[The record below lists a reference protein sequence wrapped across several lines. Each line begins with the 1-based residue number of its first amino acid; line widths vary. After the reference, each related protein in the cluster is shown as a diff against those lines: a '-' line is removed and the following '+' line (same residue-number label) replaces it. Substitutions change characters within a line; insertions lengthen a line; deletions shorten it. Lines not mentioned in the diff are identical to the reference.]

1 MSIPQIPHYE
11 FLELIGE
18 GCCGYAYRCRYR
30 ETDERMV
37 KVVNGLA
44 VNHKLFP
51 STMKTVAA
59 ARAHHH
65 LVDVCGYEFGENP
78 GYYITSLHGLQGA
91 DGKWKASTIEP
102 LLGNITIEE
111 SLQLIDQMADGL
123 AYLHRLE
130 VPHTAFKPS
139 NVFVDENPD
148 GSPRIRIAGWGEGF
162 VADLHYLQLGDR
174 GFYASPEQLANG
186 DFSQG
191 RGKCW
196 DVYSFGVVAY
206 RLLTGVFP
214 RLDPQF
220 DHYQELKSRN
230 DLSEADALAY
240 SKVLENPSS
249 YEEWITEQPEIGWPG
264 RPRSQTEADRRRV
277 IEQCLEADPEKRFG
291 DMREVVSAFRQVEND
306 FLLRRMERDL
316 ATRSQKLAE
325 ELEGKVEV
333 ADKKADVRRRQVVK
347 WRLFAA
353 GIVLTVGLLGWG
365 AFKLVSR
372 EFDTASD
379 EIAELKADSK
389 RRIAEERLRF
399 DMALAEKDTVVATV
413 ERTVEKRTE
422 AADAARDVLRD
433 AQRHGDHLFEM
444 VLSNRDSDIP
454 GYRNER
460 REQLLGARDHYESL
474 VEVYANNPGFVEQSA
489 YAFRYLGE
497 IYLEVGEDQPAA
509 EAFGQ
514 AARRFG
520 DLKASA
526 DADRAS
532 MATESLAKTRQRQ
545 AELAVRLRPTATE
558 SLTAINAAQ
567 AAWKELASAQPE
579 NDLQW
584 QLIQAQNLQLQG
596 DVLRARG
603 ELDSA
608 TTVFKKS
615 ADSLVAMHE
624 KAPGNA
630 AVTAALGRVFA
641 TIGGMQDDAGK
652 TEEAEALLD
661 QSVVLFSEAVT
672 LNGAVEDYQ
681 FWMAESLARLGR
693 MRRDAKSL
701 NDAVTVLSVAQSRDP
716 KNAQVAQTLATCLG
730 TLAEMQRDGGETA
743 AAIDFEKR
751 AVDALQQVLA
761 NTSVSSANEARAL
774 LAERRSHL
782 AELHGDAEQF
792 AESKKVV
799 GAAIETLKEV
809 LKSSSG
815 NVAYQSQLARAQG
828 LSAYASEKLG
838 EKEAARAMYTAALAQ
853 WQAVVTARPESRDAS
868 EGRAWAQRQL
878 DSLK

>member
-30 ETDERMV
+30 EVDERMV

-78 GYYITSLHGLQGA
+78 GYYITTLHGLQGA

-102 LLGNITIEE
+102 LLGNLTIEE
-111 SLQLIDQMADGL
+111 SLRLIDQMADGL
-123 AYLHRLE
+123 SYLHRLE

-139 NVFVDENPD
+139 NVFVDENTD
-148 GSPRIRIAGWGEGF
+148 GSPRIRIAGWGEGY
-162 VADLHYLQLGDR
+162 VADLHYLKLGDR

-186 DFSQG
+186 DFCQG
-191 RGKCW
+191 RGKRW

-214 RLDPQF
+214 RLDPQY
-220 DHYQELKSRN
+220 DNYQELKSRN
-230 DLSEADALAY
+230 ELTDPEALAY
-240 SKVLENPSS
+240 SKILEEPSS
-249 YEEWITEQPEIGWPG
+249 YEQWISEQPEVGWAG
-264 RPRSQTEADRRRV
+264 RPRSQTEADRRKV
-277 IEQCLEADPEKRFG
+277 IEQCLEVDPEKRFG
-291 DMREVVSAFRQVEND
+291 DMREVVAAFRQVEND

-325 ELEGKVEV
+325 ELEAKVDRANARAE
-333 ADKKADVRRRQVVK
+333 KRRRQVVK
-347 WRLFAA
+347 WRLFAVGVVA
-353 GIVLTVGLLGWG
+353 TVGLLGWG
-365 AFKLVSR
+365 AFNLISR
-372 EFDTASD
+372 EFKLASD
-379 EIAELKADSK
+379 EIDELKTDSK
-389 RRIAEERLRF
+389 RRIAEGRLRF

-433 AQRHGDHLFEM
+433 AQSHGDRLFDM
-444 VLSNRDSDIP
+444 VLSHRDSDIP
-454 GYRNER
+454 GYRDER
-460 REQLLGARDHYESL
+460 REHLIEARDHYESL

-497 IYLEVGEDQPAA
+497 IYLEVGEDQRAA

-514 AARRFG
+514 AARRLG
-520 DLKASA
+520 DLKVSG
-526 DADRAS
+526 DVDRSRNAG
-532 MATESLAKTRQRQ
+532 ESLAKVRQRQ
-545 AELAVRLRPTATE
+545 AELEVRLRPAATE
-558 SLTAINAAQ
+558 SLTAIDAAQ
-567 AAWKELASAQPE
+567 AAWKELAAAQPNE
-579 NDLQW
+579 LQW
-584 QLIQAQNLQLQG
+584 QLVQAQNQRMRA

-603 ELDSA
+603 DIVAAMAAFEQ
-608 TTVFKKS
+608 S
-615 ADSLVAMHE
+615 ADQLVAMHE
-624 KAPGNA
+624 KAPSNA
-630 AVTAALGRVFA
+630 AVTASLGRVFA
-641 TIGGMQDDAGK
+641 SIGGMQAEADK
-652 TEEAEALLD
+652 MEEAEALLD

-681 FWMAESLARLGR
+681 FWMAESLARLGGI
-693 MRRDAKSL
+693 RRDAKALS
-701 NDAVTVLSVAQSRDP
+701 DAVTVLSVARSRNP
-716 KNAQVAQTLATCLG
+716 KNSQVAATLATCLG

-743 AAIDFEKR
+743 AAIGFEQR
-751 AVDALQQVLA
+751 AVDALQQVLEN
-761 NTSVSSANEARAL
+761 NTGSPAYEVHSQ
-774 LAERRSHL
+774 LAERRCHL
-782 AELHGDAEQF
+782 AELQGDAEQYG
-792 AESKKVV
+792 ESKKAVD
-799 GAAIETLKEV
+799 AAIETIKELLKANPD
-809 LKSSSG
+809 

-838 EKEAARAMYTAALAQ
+838 EKEVAQAMYTAALTQ
-853 WQAVVTARPESRDAS
+853 WQAVATAHPEDTQAS
-868 EGRAWAQRQL
+868 EGKEWAQRQL

>member
-18 GCCGYAYRCRYR
+18 GCCGYVYRCRYR
-30 ETDERMV
+30 EADERMV

-51 STMKTVAA
+51 TTMKTVAA
-59 ARAHHH
+59 ARAHHY

-78 GYYITSLHGLQGA
+78 GYYITSLHGMQAA

-102 LLGNITIEE
+102 LLGNLTIEE
-111 SLQLIDQMADGL
+111 SLMLIDQMADGL

-148 GSPRIRIAGWGEGF
+148 GSPRIRIAGWGEGY
-162 VADLHYLQLGDR
+162 VSDLHYLQLGDR

-191 RGKCW
+191 RGKRW

-220 DHYQELKSRN
+220 DHYQELKSRH
-230 DLSEADALAY
+230 DLSDPDALAY
-240 SKVLENPSS
+240 SKILEEPAS
-249 YEEWITEQPEIGWPG
+249 YEQWITEQPEIGWPG

-277 IEQCLEADPEKRFG
+277 IEQCLEMDPEKRFG
-291 DMREVVSAFRQVEND
+291 DMREVVAAFRQVEND

-316 ATRSQKLAE
+316 ATRSQKMAE
-325 ELEGKVEV
+325 ELELKVDA
-333 ADKKADVRRRQVVK
+333 ADARAEKRRRQVIK
-347 WRLFAA
+347 WRLFAVGLVA
-353 GIVLTVGLLGWG
+353 TVGLLGWG
-365 AFKLVSR
+365 AFKLISR
-372 EFDTASD
+372 EFQLASE
-379 EIAELKADSK
+379 EIDELKADSK

-413 ERTVEKRTE
+413 ERTAVKRNE

-433 AQRHGDHLFEM
+433 AQSHGDRLFDM
-444 VLSNRDSDIP
+444 ILSNRDSDIP
-454 GYRNER
+454 GYRDER
-460 REQLLGARDHYESL
+460 REHLIEARDHYESL

-497 IYLEVGEDQPAA
+497 IYLEVGEDQRAT

-514 AARRFG
+514 AAQRLG
-520 DLKASA
+520 DLKASGG
-526 DADRAS
+526 ADRARK
-532 MATESLAKTRQRQ
+532 AGEALAKVRQRQ
-545 AELAVRLRPTATE
+545 AELAVRLQPAATE
-558 SLTAINAAQ
+558 SLTAIDAAQ
-567 AAWKELASAQPE
+567 AAWKELADAEPDE
-579 NDLQW
+579 LQW
-584 QLIQAQNLQLQG
+584 QLAQAQSQHMHAE
-596 DVLRARG
+596 VLRARG
-603 ELDSA
+603 DLVAAMTAFEQ
-608 TTVFKKS
+608 S
-615 ADSLVAMHE
+615 ADQLVAMHE
-624 KAPGNA
+624 KTPGNA

-641 TIGGMQDDAGK
+641 SIGGMLSDAGEM
-652 TEEAEALLD
+652 EEAEALLD

-681 FWMAESLARLGR
+681 FWMAESLARLGGI
-693 MRRDAKSL
+693 RRDAKAL
-701 NDAVTVLSVAQSRDP
+701 NDAVTVLSVAQSRSP
-716 KNAQVAQTLATCLG
+716 KNSQVAATLATCLG

-743 AAIDFEKR
+743 TAIGFEKR
-751 AVDALQQVLA
+751 AVDALQQVLENNLGGPA
-761 NTSVSSANEARAL
+761 YDVRSL
-774 LAERRSHL
+774 LAERRCHL
-782 AELHGDAEQF
+782 AELQGDAEQYG
-792 AESKKVV
+792 ESKNAVDS
-799 GAAIETLKEV
+799 AIETINELLKANPD
-809 LKSSSG
+809 
-815 NVAYQSQLARAQG
+815 NVNYKSQLARAQG

-838 EKEAARAMYTAALAQ
+838 EKEAARAMYSAALTQ
-853 WQAVVTARPESRDAS
+853 WQALATTHPEDTEAS
-868 EGRAWAQRQL
+868 EGKAWAQRQL

>member
-30 ETDERMV
+30 DVDERMV

-78 GYYITSLHGLQGA
+78 GYYITSLHGFPGA

-102 LLGNITIEE
+102 LLGNLTIEE

-139 NVFVDENPD
+139 NIFVDENAD
-148 GSPRIRIAGWGEGF
+148 GSPRVRIAGWGEGY
-162 VADLHYLQLGDR
+162 VTDLHYLQLGDR

-191 RGKCW
+191 QGKRW

-206 RLLTGVFP
+206 RLLTGLFP
-214 RLDPQF
+214 RLDPQY
-220 DHYQELKSRN
+220 DHYQELKRRK
-230 DLSEADALAY
+230 DLSDPDAQAY
-240 SKVLENPSS
+240 SKVLEEPSS
-249 YEEWITEQPEIGWPG
+249 YEQWITEQPEVGWPG

-277 IEQCLEADPEKRFG
+277 IEQCLEVDPEKRFG
-291 DMREVVSAFRQVEND
+291 DMREVVAAFRQVEND

-325 ELEGKVEV
+325 ELEAKVEA
-333 ADKKADVRRRQVVK
+333 ADSRAEKRRRQVVK

-353 GIVLTVGLLGWG
+353 GIVATVGLLGWG

-372 EFDTASD
+372 EFQLASD
-379 EIAELKADSK
+379 EIDELKTDSK

-433 AQRHGDHLFEM
+433 AQGHGDRLFEM

-454 GYRNER
+454 GYRDQR
-460 REQLLGARDHYESL
+460 RERLIESRGHYESL

-497 IYLEVGEDQPAA
+497 IYLEVGEDQRAA
-509 EAFGQ
+509 EVFGQ

-520 DLKASA
+520 DLKNSG
-526 DADRAS
+526 DAEKSRRAI
-532 MATESLAKTRQRQ
+532 ESLALVRQRQ
-545 AELAVRLRPTATE
+545 AELAVRLRPAATE
-558 SLTAINAAQ
+558 SLTAIDAAQ
-567 AAWKELASAQPE
+567 AAWKELAAAEPNE
-579 NDLQW
+579 VRW
-584 QLIQAQNLQLQG
+584 QLVQAQNLRMQADVFRSRG
-596 DVLRARG
+596 D
-603 ELDSA
+603 LDGA
-608 TTVFKKS
+608 LAAFEES
-615 ADSLVAMHE
+615 ADRLVAMHE
-624 KAPGNA
+624 QAPDDA
-630 AVTAALGRVFA
+630 ETTASLGRVFA
-641 TIGGMQDDAGK
+641 SIGSMQADAGQI
-652 TEEAEALLD
+652 EEAEALLD
-661 QSVVLFSEAVT
+661 QSVVLFSEAIT

-681 FWMAESLARLGR
+681 FWMAESLALLGGI
-693 MRRDAKSL
+693 RRDAKSL
-701 NDAVTVLSVAQSRDP
+701 NDAVTVLSVAQRRNP
-716 KNAQVAQTLATCLG
+716 KNSEVAGTLATCLG

-743 AAIDFEKR
+743 VAIGFEQR
-751 AVDALQQVLA
+751 AVDALQQVLENNSDGPA
-761 NTSVSSANEARAL
+761 YEVRSL
-774 LAERRSHL
+774 LAERLCHL
-782 AELHGDAEQF
+782 AELQGDAEQF
-792 AESKKVV
+792 AESKKAVD
-799 GAAIETLKEV
+799 AAIEMVDDLLEANP
-809 LKSSSG
+809 G
-815 NVAYQSQLARAQG
+815 NVIYQSQLARAQG
-828 LSAYASEKLG
+828 LSAYASEQLG
-838 EKEAARAMYTAALAQ
+838 QKDAARAMYAAALAQ
-853 WQAVVTARPESRDAS
+853 WQTVATNHPDDTEAS
-868 EGRAWAQRQL
+868 EGKAWAQRQL